1 MVDHV
6 ADDTMVIDIEN
17 PILYPQVG
25 QHSRIPTLLRPSC
38 SPRKVRS
45 LVIYFQKSGF
55 AN

>member
-6 ADDTMVIDIEN
+6 AGDTIVIDIDH
-17 PILYPQVG
+17 PILYPRVG
-25 QHSRIPTLLRPSC
+25 RHSHIPTLLRPSC

-55 AN
+55 SN